1 MIDGAYDGVKL
12 NCANQAIISDGE
24 LGSSTGYSVPLE
36 IKPSGQF
43 EPLYKTTLSVQ
54 VCEHLRA
61 CKCQLSTVL
70 FLTLFK

>member
-12 NCANQAIISDGE
+12 NCVNQAIISDSE
-24 LGSSTGYSVPLE
+24 LGNSVGYSIPIE

-54 VCEHLRA
+54 VCAHF
-61 CKCQLSTVL
+61 STYMD
-70 FLTLFK
+70 FD